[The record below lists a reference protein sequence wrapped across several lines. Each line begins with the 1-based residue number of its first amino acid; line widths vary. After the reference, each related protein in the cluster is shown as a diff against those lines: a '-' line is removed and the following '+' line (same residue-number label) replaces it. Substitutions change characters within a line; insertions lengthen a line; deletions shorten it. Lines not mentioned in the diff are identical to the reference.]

1 MAEELEVYEQAS
13 QAMRELLDRSKICPG
28 EIVVVGCSTS
38 EVLGHQIGTTSSM
51 EVAGS
56 VVQRPLLRRSGNE
69 AAIWRRSVVSI

>member
-51 EVAGS
+51 EVAGG
-56 VVQRPLLRRSGNE
+56 VVQRHCFAGPGTRLLSGG
-69 AAIWRRSVVSI
+69 AVL

>member
-38 EVLGHQIGTTSSM
+38 EVLGHQIGNNFQYGSC
-51 EVAGS
+51 GS
-56 VVQRPLLRRSGNE
+56 VVQRHCFAGPGTR